1 MDLSGLVRRQKAFF
15 YSGKTR
21 ELSFRLSN
29 LQKLLDA
36 VKRYEPDILTALKR
50 DLNKSEYEAYV
61 MEIMVIKE
69 EIKWMKKNLRKWA
82 KPRRVKTPLVL
93 FGARSYVY
101 PEPYGVNLII
111 GPWNYPVQLILCP
124 LTGAIAAGNC
134 AVIKPSEYTPHT
146 SKVLKQMIEGIF
158 DPEYVAV
165 VEGEAET
172 ARALIREPFDHIFF
186 TGSVPVGRSVMESAA
201 KSLTPVTLELGG
213 KSPVI
218 VSPDC
223 NVELTA
229 RRIVWGKFTNA
240 GQTCVAPDY
249 VYVPEEL
256 KEALLNQM
264 KEEIKRFYGENPLEN
279 PDYTRI
285 VSAKHFQRLQS
296 FLAPDRI
303 VVGGKSDP
311 KSLKIEPTILDPV
324 SWEDPVMQEE
334 IFGPVLPVLT
344 YCKLDEVIQTIRQK
358 PKPLALYVFAENKNV
373 QEKVIASL
381 PFGGGCV
388 NDTLMHVGT
397 PHLPFGGV
405 GPSGIG
411 RYHGKYSFDCF
422 SHQKGM
428 IKQTTRFDMA
438 LRYPYV
444 KSGLKWIRRLTR

>member
-21 ELSFRLSN
+21 ELSFRLNN

-69 EIKWMKKNLRKWA
+69 EIKWMKKNLSQVGKAAQGQNSAGFIRRPELCLSGTLWRQFDYWSVELSGSIDFVPVDGCRCGRKL
-82 KPRRVKTPLVL
+82 R
-93 FGARSYVY
+93 
-101 PEPYGVNLII
+101 
-111 GPWNYPVQLILCP
+111 
-124 LTGAIAAGNC
+124 
-134 AVIKPSEYTPHT
+134 VIKPSEYTPHT

-172 ARALIREPFDHIFF
+172 AQALIREPFDHIFF
-186 TGSVPVGRSVMESAA
+186 TGSVAVGQSVMESAA

-223 NVELTA
+223 NLELTA

-249 VYVPEEL
+249 VYVPEEI
-256 KEALLNQM
+256 KEALLNRM

-285 VSAKHFQRLQS
+285 VSEKHFHRLQS

-344 YCKLDEVIQTIRQK
+344 YCKLDEVIRTIRQK

-444 KSGLKWIRRLTR
+444 RSGLKWIRRLTR

>member
-1 MDLSGLVRRQKAFF
+1 MDLSQLVQRQKSFF

-21 ELSFRLSN
+21 DISFRLES
-29 LQKLLDA
+29 LRKLLDA
-36 VKRYEPDILTALKR
+36 VKRYEPDLLTALKK

-69 EIKWMKKNLRKWA
+69 EIKWMKKNLPKWA
-82 KPRRVKTPLVL
+82 KPRKVRTPLVL

-124 LTGAIAAGNC
+124 LIGAIAAGNC

-146 SKVLKQMIEGIF
+146 SKVLKQMIEGVF
-158 DPEYVAV
+158 DLQYVTV

-172 ARALIREPFDHIFF
+172 AKALLQEPFDHIFF
-186 TGSVPVGRSVMESAA
+186 TGSVAVGKSVMESAS

-218 VSPDC
+218 VSQDC
-223 NVELTA
+223 NLELTA

-249 VYVPEEL
+249 LYVPEEI
-256 KEALLNQM
+256 KEDLLNQM
-264 KEEIKRFYGENPLEN
+264 KEEIIRFYGENPLVN

-285 VSAKHFQRLQS
+285 VSEKHFNRLQS
-296 FLAPDRI
+296 FLKSAHI
-303 VVGGKSDP
+303 VIGGKSDP
-311 KSLKIEPTILDPV
+311 DTLKIEPTILDQV
-324 SWEDPVMQEE
+324 SWDDPVMQEE
-334 IFGPVLPVLT
+334 IFGPILPVLT
-344 YCKLDEVIQTIRQK
+344 YVRLDDVIQQIRQK
-358 PKPLALYVFAENKNV
+358 PKPLALYVFTEDKKV

-381 PFGGGCV
+381 PYGGGCV

-397 PHLPFGGV
+397 PHLPFGGI
-405 GPSGIG
+405 GTSGIG

-422 SHQKGM
+422 SHQKGL
-428 IKQTTRFDMA
+428 IKQTTRFDLT

>member
-264 KEEIKRFYGENPLEN
+264 KEEIKRFYGENPL
-279 PDYTRI
+279 
-285 VSAKHFQRLQS
+285 S
-296 FLAPDRI
+296 
-303 VVGGKSDP
+303 
-311 KSLKIEPTILDPV
+311 
-324 SWEDPVMQEE
+324 
-334 IFGPVLPVLT
+334 
-344 YCKLDEVIQTIRQK
+344 
-358 PKPLALYVFAENKNV
+358 
-373 QEKVIASL
+373 
-381 PFGGGCV
+381 
-388 NDTLMHVGT
+388 TL
-397 PHLPFGGV
+397 
-405 GPSGIG
+405 
-411 RYHGKYSFDCF
+411 R
-422 SHQKGM
+422 
-428 IKQTTRFDMA
+428 
-438 LRYPYV
+438 
-444 KSGLKWIRRLTR
+444 